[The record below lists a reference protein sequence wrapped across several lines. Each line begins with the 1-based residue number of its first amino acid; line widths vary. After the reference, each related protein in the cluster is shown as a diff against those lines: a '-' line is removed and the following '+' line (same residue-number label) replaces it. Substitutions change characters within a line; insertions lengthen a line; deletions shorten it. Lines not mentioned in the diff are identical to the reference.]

1 MLILSFEMTPKV
13 SIFSSN
19 KTDLINAQK
28 LFEREGFEVFTYV
41 EVNQANINNTY
52 KINPD
57 IVFLDLE
64 IINSDGIELCHR
76 LKTENAINAYVILF
90 TKHNEEYIKL
100 EAYKAGADDYIVKPI
115 NAKLL
120 IKKMQALLK
129 RKPLNIHNTNPSIL
143 SHKTLKIDRDS
154 YSVINDGEHIVLP
167 RKEFEML
174 YLLINQPQKIFSREE
189 IFEKVWKDSTKKN
202 TRIID
207 VHIRKIREQ
216 VGQQMIKTIK
226 GVGYQLA

>member
-1 MLILSFEMTPKV
+1 MTPKI

-19 KTDLINAQK
+19 KIDLENAKK
-28 LFEREGFEVFTYV
+28 LFEREDFDVFTYV
-41 EVNQANINNTY
+41 EANQANINNTY
-52 KINPD
+52 RINPD
-57 IVFLDLE
+57 IVFLDIE
-64 IINSDGIELCHR
+64 ILNSDGIELCNQ
-76 LKTENAINAYVILF
+76 LKKEKSLNAYIIMF
-90 TKHNEEYIKL
+90 TKHGEEYIQI

-115 NAKLL
+115 NARLL
-120 IKKMQALLK
+120 IKKIEALLK
-129 RKPLNIHNTNPSIL
+129 RKPLNFQNNNPLIL

-154 YSVINDGEHIVLP
+154 YVVFNNGVQIVLP

-174 YLLINQPQKIFSREE
+174 YLLINQPQKTFSREE
-189 IFEKVWKDSTKKN
+189 IFEKVWKDSDKKN

-216 VGQQMIKTIK
+216 VGQQIIKTVK

>member
-1 MLILSFEMTPKV
+1 MTPKIT
-13 SIFSSN
+13 IFSSN
-19 KTDLINAQK
+19 SIDLENAKK
-28 LFEREGFEVFTYV
+28 LFVREGFDVFTYV
-41 EVNQANINNTY
+41 EVNEENINNIY

-57 IVFLDLE
+57 IIFLD
-64 IINSDGIELCHR
+64 IDIVNSDGIELCYQF
-76 LKTENAINAYVILF
+76 KQENILNSYIILF
-90 TKHNEEYIKL
+90 TKHSEEYIQV

-115 NAKLL
+115 NARLL
-120 IKKMQALLK
+120 IKKIQALLK
-129 RKPLNIHNTNPSIL
+129 RKPLNRISNTPKIISHNA
-143 SHKTLKIDRDS
+143 LKIDRES
-154 YSVINDGEHIVLP
+154 YLVIKEGEQIMLP

-174 YLLINQPQKIFSREE
+174 YLLITQPKKIFSREE

-216 VGQQMIKTIK
+216 VGQKIIKTVK

>member
-1 MLILSFEMTPKV
+1 MTPKI

-19 KTDLINAQK
+19 KIDLENAKK
-28 LFEREGFEVFTYV
+28 LFEREGFDVFTYV
-41 EVNQANINNTY
+41 EVNQTNINNTY

-76 LKTENAINAYVILF
+76 LKTEDALNAYVIFF
-90 TKHNEEYIKL
+90 TKHSEEYIQV
-100 EAYKAGADDYIVKPI
+100 EAYKAGADDFIVKPI
-115 NAKLL
+115 NARLL
-120 IKKMQALLK
+120 IKKIQALLK
-129 RKPLNIHNTNPSIL
+129 RKPLNLQNINPSIL

-154 YSVINDGEHIVLP
+154 YVVINDGKHIVLP

-189 IFEKVWKDSTKKN
+189 IFEKVWKDSSKKN

-216 VGQQMIKTIK
+216 VGQQIIKTIK

>member
-1 MLILSFEMTPKV
+1 MTPKI

-19 KTDLINAQK
+19 NTDLKNAKK
-28 LFEREGFEVFTYV
+28 LFEREGFDVFTCD
-41 EVNQANINNTY
+41 EVNETNINNTY

-64 IINSDGIELCHR
+64 IVNSDGIELCYR
-76 LKTENAINAYVILF
+76 LKTENAINAYIIML
-90 TKHNEEYIKL
+90 TKHNEEYIQV

-115 NAKLL
+115 SARLL
-120 IKKMQALLK
+120 IKKIQALLK
-129 RKPLNIHNTNPSIL
+129 RKPLNFQNNNPSVL

-154 YSVINDGEHIVLP
+154 YVVINDGEHIVLP

-189 IFEKVWKDSTKKN
+189 IFEKVWKDSSKKN

-216 VGQQMIKTIK
+216 VGQKIIKTVK